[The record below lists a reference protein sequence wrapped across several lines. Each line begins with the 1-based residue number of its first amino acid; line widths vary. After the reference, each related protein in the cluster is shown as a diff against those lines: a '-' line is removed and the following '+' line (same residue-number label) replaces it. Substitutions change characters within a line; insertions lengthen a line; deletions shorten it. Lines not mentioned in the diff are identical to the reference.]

1 MGESD
6 VPLTH
11 EAMKLLFAEQ
21 ASSIRS
27 VIREEVKI
35 LGDELQLNLESQ
47 LLQLNDKGVNIQTD
61 FRSQIDKLTSD
72 IETCRH
78 DNNNNDDDMQRMNKL
93 NELKITGIAH
103 ASNQNLHLIFCE
115 IAKITHHQSHEF
127 ISEIQQRKKCH
138 QRLLSLSNLWPTI
151 FAITSTV
158 STSIK

>member
-127 ISEIQQRKKCH
+127 ISEIQ
-138 QRLLSLSNLWPTI
+138 
-151 FAITSTV
+151 
-158 STSIK
+158 